1 MTNGKKR
8 IDEFLEQKL
17 RRSALVQTK
26 SDFQGLLIQK
36 VVSEH
41 KKLTEENRKEKI
53 VKYVLGSFSTFMIGF
68 TIIIG
73 YMSGKTESISTGTTV
88 ERSSTL
94 VGRLVYAV
102 QTLFLEVLNFFGVSI
117 SSTTVTVALIIFLV
131 IGVFLMGERLFLRG
145 KYKSSVNIVKR
156 S

>member
-26 SDFQGLLIQK
+26 SDFQGLLMQK
-36 VVSEH
+36 VVLEH

-88 ERSSTL
+88 ERSTTL
-94 VGRLVYAV
+94 VGRLVY
-102 QTLFLEVLNFFGVSI
+102 
-117 SSTTVTVALIIFLV
+117 
-131 IGVFLMGERLFLRG
+131 
-145 KYKSSVNIVKR
+145 
-156 S
+156 